1 MTKLTLNAET
11 QPEQI
16 ILDYLEQNASD
27 TLAEK
32 INTGKK
38 TMKQCYTYIK
48 GEAKKQAK
56 DGCAAIEDRV
66 VFGWAV
72 HFFEEDELKAAP
84 ERVPLTSEKNGT
96 SGLTMKGSPNLKEI
110 REAKAILE
118 KMEDEHTG
126 ADIHPEKKQKQQPK
140 KEPKPKKAGAEQI
153 NGQTSIFDFL

>member
-1 MTKLTLNAET
+1 MTKLNLTAET

-16 ILDYLEQNASD
+16 ILAYLEQNASD

-38 TMKQCYTYIK
+38 TMKQCYAFIK

-56 DGCAAIEDRV
+56 NGCAAIEDRV

-84 ERVPLTSEKNGT
+84 ESVPLTSEKNGT
-96 SGLTMKGSPNLKEI
+96 SGLSMKGSPNLKEI
-110 REAKAILE
+110 REAKAVLE

-126 ADIHPEKKQKQQPK
+126 ADIHPEKKQKQETK
-140 KEPKPKKAGAEQI
+140 KNGGELAGQMD
-153 NGQTSIFDFL
+153 IFAFLEG

>member
-1 MTKLTLNAET
+1 MTKLNLTAET

-16 ILDYLEQNASD
+16 ILDYLERNASD
-27 TLAEK
+27 ALAEK

-38 TMKQCYTYIK
+38 TMKQCYAYIK

-84 ERVPLTSEKNGT
+84 ESVPLTSEKNGT
-96 SGLTMKGSPNLKEI
+96 SGLSMKGSPNLKEI

-126 ADIHPEKKQKQQPK
+126 ADIHPEKKQKQEPK
-140 KEPKPKKAGAEQI
+140 KNGGELAGQMD
-153 NGQTSIFDFL
+153 IFSFLEG